1 MERECNPRRACRGL
15 TLVEL
20 LVALAV
26 LAVLLGL
33 AAPSFGRI
41 AAGQRASAAVN
52 TLVAS
57 FQQARMRALAR
68 AGHVGLCPS
77 SDGLA
82 CSGGLDWH
90 RGWLG
95 WDDLDG
101 DRRLDP
107 DEPVHARHEALPE
120 GVAATSSVGR
130 PRLHYGPDG
139 SADGSNL
146 TLTVCLAQAPGLGR
160 VVVVNNAGRPRTGPA
175 AC

>member
-1 MERECNPRRACRGL
+1 MERECNPGRRRGM

-26 LAVLLGL
+26 LATVLGL

-52 TLVAS
+52 TVVAS

-77 SDGLA
+77 ADGTT

-90 RGWLG
+90 RGWLA
-95 WDDLDG
+95 WDDV
-101 DRRLDP
+101 DRNRLLDP
-107 DEPVHARHEALPE
+107 GEPVYARHEALP
-120 GVAATSSVGR
+120 VDVRATSSSGR

-146 TLTVCLAQAPGLGR
+146 TLTVCLPHRPGFGR